1 MNVYQYRD
9 IVERVTEAEEM
20 FPGNGPT
27 VALLEAI
34 LEQNDMIG
42 DMTER
47 MKSLRKELY
56 CIRLAVES
64 IIDEKERR

>member
-1 MNVYQYRD
+1 MDVYQYRD
-9 IVERVTEAEEM
+9 IHERINAAEEK

-42 DMTER
+42 DLTER
-47 MKSLRKELY
+47 TKSIKRELDY
-56 CIRLAVES
+56 IRLVVED
-64 IIDEKERR
+64 IADK